1 MHEAEKTLPAPK
13 ISRGGQEHLKVAQL
27 NRKNGLAILFA
38 VRGVL
43 LHLCTKYRPITN
55 SINPKP
61 STFNLK
67 ITHPRRTSRPRTKFL
82 PTRTIN
88 RHLPHGT
95 QIQDLHPPTTLSH
108 NPLFLSPFHLRPL
121 TLARNP
127 PIPPPPPN
135 TLLPNRLHSPPST
148 SDPSPSPETLQS
160 LLLPQTLSCRTAFDE
175 AFYCNSFGGKFTDL
189 YRHGEFRAC
198 SENWSKFWFCMRTR
212 TFSSPQ
218 KENEIREFYR
228 KREEGKYG
236 RGRPSS
242 EDVWESRER
251 RVEWGTAFQAAE
263 TDKGEGM
270 GMGMGDEEWN
280 ERERAR
286 RRAVVEGRS

>member
-1 MHEAEKTLPAPK
+1 MVWPFPSPFTDSSSSVQNSTETPTQSTPNSAPSTSQTESSKPLTRDELADQELNSFLRELSTDTSPTTPKPK
-13 ISRGGQEHLKVAQL
+13 IFTRQ
-27 NRKNGLAILFA
+27 
-38 VRGVL
+38 
-43 LHLCTKYRPITN
+43 
-55 SINPKP
+55 
-61 STFNLK
+61 
-67 ITHPRRTSRPRTKFL
+67 PRS
-82 PTRTIN
+82 
-88 RHLPHGT
+88 
-95 QIQDLHPPTTLSH
+95 PTTPS
-108 NPLFLSPFHLRPL
+108 S
-121 TLARNP
+121 
-127 PIPPPPPN
+127 
-135 TLLPNRLHSPPST
+135 SSPST
-148 SDPSPSPETLQS
+148 SDPSPSPSPSPETLQS

-228 KREEGKYG
+228 KREEGRYG

-263 TDKGEGM
+263 TDKGV